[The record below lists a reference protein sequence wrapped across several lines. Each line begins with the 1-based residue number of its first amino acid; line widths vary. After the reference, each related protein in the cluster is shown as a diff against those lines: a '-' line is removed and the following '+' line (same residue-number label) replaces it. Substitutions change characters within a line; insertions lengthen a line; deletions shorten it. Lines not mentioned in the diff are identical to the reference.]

1 MSQPFNAKET
11 AKTRARYNRI
21 APVYD
26 LMEVFAERRF
36 VPWREKLWSLI
47 PGGRVLEVGVGTGK
61 NFLYHPA
68 EAEVTGIDLSD
79 RMLVQAR
86 QKAEKLGRPI
96 DLREMDAQ
104 HLDFPD
110 DSFDRATATFVFC
123 SVPEPVRGLRE
134 LGRVV
139 KPGGQIVLLE
149 HVRIDRPGLIGK
161 LMDLLDPLVVRV
173 MGAHISRR
181 TAETVRRAGLEVER
195 VEDLAPRGL
204 VKLIVARPPSP
215 EGTDTGEA
223 SGQGAS

>member
-1 MSQPFNAKET
+1 M
-11 AKTRARYNRI
+11 
-21 APVYD
+21 
-26 LMEVFAERRF
+26 
-36 VPWREKLWSLI
+36 
-47 PGGRVLEVGVGTGK
+47 LEVGVGTGK

-68 EAEVTGIDLSD
+68 EAEVTGIDLSN
-79 RMLVQAR
+79 RMLVRAQ